1 MRYRNSGND
10 RGVVQELPFTGDDMR
25 NRLAILSVSGFTL
38 IEMMLVVCVMGIIAA
53 MATFQIGAVRPG
65 MQGDGAMRTVMA
77 ELNGAREMAIAQR
90 RLMEISFVGT
100 NRIQVIRHDLP
111 NGTTTLRDVSFESG
125 VQYGLIAGIADTP
138 DAFGNGS
145 GTSFG
150 AAVTVT
156 FSTDGS
162 LIDEGGVPINGTV
175 FLAIPN
181 VALSFRAVTVLGS
194 TGRVRGY
201 KWTGSQWR
209 QA

>member
-1 MRYRNSGND
+1 M
-10 RGVVQELPFTGDDMR
+10 V
-25 NRLAILSVSGFTL
+25 RLLRTTANVMHRKPRIESVSGFTL

-100 NRIQVIRHDLP
+100 NRIQVIRHDVP
-111 NGTTTLRDVSFESG
+111 NGTTTLRDVAFESG
-125 VQYGLIAGIADTP
+125 VQYGLIPGIADTP

-145 GTSFG
+145 ATSFG

-162 LIDEGGVPINGTV
+162 LIDGGGAPVNGTV

-181 VALSFRAVTVLGS
+181 VALSFRAVTVLGA

>member
-1 MRYRNSGND
+1 MPRTALNPG
-10 RGVVQELPFTGDDMR
+10 ET
-25 NRLAILSVSGFTL
+25 GFTL

-53 MATFQIGAVRPG
+53 MATLQIGSVRPG

-90 RLMEISFVGT
+90 RFMEISFVGT

-111 NGTTTLRDVSFESG
+111 NGTTTLRDVAFESG
-125 VQYGLIAGIADTP
+125 IQYGLISGIGDTP

-145 GTSFG
+145 ATSFG
-150 AAVTVT
+150 SATSIM

-162 LIDEGGVPINGTV
+162 LIDSAGAPVNGTV
-175 FLAIPN
+175 FVAIPN
-181 VALSFRAVTVLGS
+181 VHLSFRAVTVLGT